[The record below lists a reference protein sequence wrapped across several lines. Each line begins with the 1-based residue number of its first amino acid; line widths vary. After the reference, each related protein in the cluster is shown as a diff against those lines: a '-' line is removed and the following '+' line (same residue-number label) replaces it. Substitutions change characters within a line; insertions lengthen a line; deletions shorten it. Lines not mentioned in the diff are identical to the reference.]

1 MELAAKFLMM
11 ASAGIIL
18 LLGILHL
25 IYTFHGPKL
34 HPRDRALQAAMKE
47 VHPVIT
53 RQTTMWR
60 AWMGFN
66 ASHSMGAILFGLIY
80 AFLALYHA
88 ELLFHSVYLLA
99 VGFAML
105 AGLFVLGKVYWFR
118 VPFIGIGISL
128 LCYAASILSA
138 WA

>member
-1 MELAAKFLMM
+1 VELAAKFLMM

-34 HPRDRALQAAMKE
+34 LPRDPALQVAMKAT
-47 VHPVIT
+47 HPVIT

-80 AFLALYHA
+80 GFMALYHA
-88 ELLFHSVYLLA
+88 EFLFHSVYLLA
-99 VGFAML
+99 VGFVML
-105 AGLFVLGKVYWFR
+105 VGLFVLGKIYWFR
-118 VPFIGIGISL
+118 VPLIGITISL
-128 LCYAASILSA
+128 ACYVISILSA

>member
-1 MELAAKFLMM
+1 MLSTPLMVT
-11 ASAGIIL
+11 SAGIIL
-18 LLGILHL
+18 ILGALHL
-25 IYTFHGPKL
+25 AYTFRGPKL
-34 HPRDRALQAAMKE
+34 LPRDRALQAAMNE
-47 VHPVIT
+47 IHPVIT

-60 AWMGFN
+60 AWVGFN

-88 ELLFHSVYLLA
+88 QLLFHSVYLLS

-105 AGLFVLGKVYWFR
+105 AGLLALGKIYWFR

-128 LCYAASILSA
+128 LCYVASILSA

>member
-1 MELAAKFLMM
+1 MM

-34 HPRDRALQAAMKE
+34 LPRDPALQAAMKE

-66 ASHSMGAILFGLIY
+66 VSHSMGAILFGLLY
-80 AFLALYHA
+80 GFLALYHA
-88 ELLFHSVYLLA
+88 ELLFQSVYLLA
-99 VGFAML
+99 VGFVML
-105 AGLFVLGKVYWFR
+105 AGLFVLGRVYWFR
-118 VPFIGIGISL
+118 TPFIGIAISL
-128 LCYAASILSA
+128 ACYVTSILSA